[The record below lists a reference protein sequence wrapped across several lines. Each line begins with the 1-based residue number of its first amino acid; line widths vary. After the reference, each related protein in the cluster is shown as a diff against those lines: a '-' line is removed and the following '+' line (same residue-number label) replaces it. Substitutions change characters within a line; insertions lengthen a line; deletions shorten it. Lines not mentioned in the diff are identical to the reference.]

1 MGRHFGHP
9 DGVSPGQHFDNRIA
23 LSLAGVHRPRIAGI
37 SGSQAEGC
45 DSIVYCEGY
54 EDDEDHGDYL
64 IYTGAGGRDRK
75 TGLQVMDQEMQQPQ
89 PRPPPVSRPRPPGAG
104 ESRPEARQ
112 PALARVGLPL
122 RRTLPRDGV
131 VGRGGQARVARLP
144 ISPGGDVSHESSL
157 ALVG

>member
-75 TGLQVMDQEMQQPQ
+75 TGLQVMDQEMHNHNLALRLSHDHDLPV
-89 PRPPPVSRPRPPGAG
+89 RVSRGPKLGNPHSPASGYRYDGLYRVTAWWAEEG
-104 ESRPEARQ
+104 KRGWRVYRFRLEAM
-112 PALARVGLPL
+112 
-122 RRTLPRDGV
+122 
-131 VGRGGQARVARLP
+131 
-144 ISPGGDVSHESSL
+144 
-157 ALVG
+157 